1 MGEMGEIRHFKAG
14 QVHWMSKG
22 ERERERKRSG
32 VRDDAG
38 T

>member
-22 ERERERKRSG
+22 EREREKEEWSEG
-32 VRDDAG
+32 
-38 T
+38 